1 VAPLWD
7 ATGTGTPTLPGAA
20 ARKFSSLGP
29 DAAFARQPLLHF
41 AQMTAANSGDPGRQG
56 SDRTAGHPAKKPID
70 NRPDV

>member
-7 ATGTGTPTLPGAA
+7 ATGTSILPGAA

-56 SDRTAGHPAKKPID
+56 SDRTRQPHPAKKPID
-70 NRPDV
+70 NPPDV